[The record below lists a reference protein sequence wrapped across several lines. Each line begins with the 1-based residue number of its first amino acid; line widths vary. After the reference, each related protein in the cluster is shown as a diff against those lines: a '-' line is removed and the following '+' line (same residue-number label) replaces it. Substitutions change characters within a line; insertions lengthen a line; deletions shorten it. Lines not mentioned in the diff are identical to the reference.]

1 MVQKDPGHL
10 QISKNITLVHYID
23 DIMLIQPSELEVISI
38 LDALV
43 SKTHAKP
50 KVESKPSKSQE
61 PVSRRISSIFSKV
74 RDKLLHLHGKPPRKS
89 RNA

>member
-1 MVQKDPGHL
+1 MVQKDAGHL
-10 QISKNITLVHYID
+10 HISKNITRVHYID
-23 DIMLIQPSELEVISI
+23 DIMLIQPSELEIISI

-43 SKTHAKP
+43 SMTHAWP

-61 PVSRRISSIFSKV
+61 PVSLRISSIFSKV
-74 RDKLLHLHGKPPRKS
+74 RDKLLRLHGKPPRKS